1 MKLTINEEAMSGV
14 QATEWWL
21 WRGGGSGTGQELKA
35 GYTQEVEGLFRSSRK
50 GL

>member
-1 MKLTINEEAMSGV
+1 MENRLGSVGALREEMKLTINEEAMSGV

-35 GYTQEVEGLFRSSRK
+35 GYT
-50 GL
+50 